1 MVIKSKPRSRSRR
14 LPAKKVPETLPEPKR
29 EPEPE
34 SDIWSQTM
42 QLFAPATVN
51 EDKLLTAVPTTN
63 ESEELREDAAAST
76 ASRPDELKTD
86 FIEQSRDDQMQP
98 PRATNQ
104 AKVKGSH
111 SDLVKE
117 VKKHGELKQKREKAE
132 KEVTKYE
139 NIISHIEQEK
149 VKAIKKIKALSN
161 KFDLANKYDLIE
173 IMDHVE
179 DESVAAENMI
189 AAQADDPSVPEV
201 QKTAQADDPS
211 VPEVQKKSIP
221 VPAQPPRGSKQVK
234 VKGSHS
240 DWAKEIKKVA
250 KLDQKQKK
258 VEKELKKCKNIIS
271 VTEQKQMKSME
282 YIKALSNKF
291 NLDDGDD

>member
-1 MVIKSKPRSRSRR
+1 
-14 LPAKKVPETLPEPKR
+14 
-29 EPEPE
+29 
-34 SDIWSQTM
+34 M

-201 QKTAQADDPS
+201 QK
-211 VPEVQKKSIP
+211 KSIP